1 MAFTDVINTTGAIF
15 QVYPELVT
23 YLGNAAGD
31 PPPATSPTAFDGV
44 HAVRVVQ
51 SASGSRLD
59 FVQLQNQLTA
69 SLENRTQPANFTRMV
84 AVHLP
89 DTGATRIHL
98 GDLVEET
105 VGVDMESESLT
116 TQSQLRPYHFGGVV
130 EGYRVYDPISDT
142 TVVIEDDI
150 TFNPVIDNVTRG
162 NRSTEFEREPSGHS
176 YYMWTHPEVID
187 NTAGEV
193 FYGHEREEWT
203 LQQAVESVCGELN
216 GRGSADQFIDNP
228 ISIVGYNVLASAP
241 PIRNVTIPVG
251 ARLPQA
257 LDSLTIPFGFNWYVD
272 YTQLVAGD
280 NPVITFFE
288 IGVGDEKELKM
299 QAAGSTLDLE
309 LSNINQ
315 FEISNAIGDSFNE
328 VLALGEF
335 HEAEVTIP
343 LYAGWSEAGDAIDRS
358 DLAKDGDQYIGN
370 EAAWRLFI
378 ANEAADID
386 PTKSRLGSVPD
397 VPDFSQV
404 FSKAVPHRR
413 VLGEPLTYLDGKDTA
428 GRVATPTDIKP
439 QRRPIFLEWSDDGGT
454 TWKPEEE
461 TWTVKLC
468 PDQIGVLFDNKEVP
482 QELYDAGDQLR
493 MRITGTIFGDVRL
506 QGLATKETHSANGR
520 TIRQVLDV
528 PDKFHKRW
536 REIFGTFT
544 SQLYL
549 TSNDA
554 DERDDT
560 DAILEYAENIRDKN
574 HHAEID
580 CEFRLPGWH
589 TEYKI
594 GDLITKIAGREISLD
609 AAASTSPDNR
619 YVQIVERI
627 FEMSASSGP
636 ATILVVDRGISQA
649 RTPPDAT

>member
-1 MAFTDVINTTGAIF
+1 MGYTDVINTTGAIF
-15 QVYPELVT
+15 QAYPELIA
-23 YLGNAAGD
+23 YLGSAAGD
-31 PPPATSPTAFDGV
+31 PPPAESPTVFDGV
-44 HAVRVVQ
+44 HVVRVVQ

-59 FVQLQNQLTA
+59 FAQLQNHLTA
-69 SLENRTQPANFTRMV
+69 SLENRAQPANFTRMV
-84 AVHLP
+84 GVHLP
-89 DTGATRIHL
+89 DATETRVHL

-105 VGVDMESESLT
+105 VGVDMDAESLA

-130 EGYRVYDPISDT
+130 EGYNVHEPNTAT
-142 TVVIEDDI
+142 TVLIEDDV
-150 TFNPVIDNVTRG
+150 TFNPVVDDVTRG
-162 NRSTEFEREPSGHS
+162 NRSDLQDGGA
-176 YYMWTHPEVID
+176 YLWTHAELID

-193 FYGHEREEWT
+193 FHTQERSEWN
-203 LQQAVESVCGELN
+203 LQDAVEAVCVLLN
-216 GRGSADQFIDNP
+216 PDEEFIDNP
-228 ISIVGYNVLASAP
+228 TATQLSKLSAAP
-241 PIRNVTIPVG
+241 EIR
-251 ARLPQA
+251 
-257 LDSLTIPFGFNWYVD
+257 DLTIPIGMRLPDALDKMLIPLGFNWFVD
-272 YTQLVAGD
+272 YTYTSLTRDYAG
-280 NPVITFFE
+280 IKLFE

-299 QAAGSTLDLE
+299 QAAGSSLDLE
-309 LSNINQ
+309 LSNLNQ
-315 FEISNAIGDSFNE
+315 FNISNAIGDSFNE

-343 LYAGWSEAGDAIDRS
+343 LYAGWPEDGDGVERS

-370 EAAWRLFI
+370 ETTWRLFI

-386 PTKSRLGSVPD
+386 PTNSRLGVFPAS
-397 VPDFSQV
+397 PDFSQV
-404 FSKAVPHRR
+404 FTKAVPHRR
-413 VLGEPLTYLDGKDTA
+413 VLGEPLTYLDGNTA
-428 GRVATPTDIKP
+428 SRVGTPTDIKP
-439 QRRPIFLEWSDDGGT
+439 QRRPIFLEWSNDAGE

-461 TWTVKLC
+461 SWTVKLC
-468 PDQIGVLFDNKEVP
+468 PDQIGVLFDSKEVP

-506 QGLATKETHSANGR
+506 QGLAEKEPHSANGR

-536 REIFGTFT
+536 REVFGPFT
-544 SQLYL
+544 SQLYF
-549 TSNDA
+549 TTNDA

-627 FEMSASSGP
+627 FEMSTSSGP
-636 ATILVVDRGISQA
+636 ATVLVVDRGVSQA
-649 RTPPDAT
+649 RTPADAT